1 MNRYDRKDAI
11 DWEWERKK
19 ADVVARL
26 QSRGIMGMAAAEH
39 QILAPR
45 PVIQPHPVH
54 VDTAG
59 AGQGEADD
67 DREPEGVYD
76 SYRASLGQPAV
87 DEADAHPFHELDG
100 TVSGAP
106 TEGRIA
112 LPETERKVV
121 TNARPRRVRDSE
133 PHISAKPDIS
143 AGSGRTTRARS
154 QKTPDPQQTISYQ
167 KWLSRMA
174 AYMIA
179 AVAVGY
185 VLVLTISEMMPVLNQ
200 LGK

>member
-26 QSRGIMGMAAAEH
+26 QSRGILGMAAEH

-45 PVIQPHPVH
+45 PVMQPQP
-54 VDTAG
+54 VDTGAAG
-59 AGQGEADD
+59 VGQEEAYH

-76 SYRASLGQPAV
+76 SYRASLGQSAI
-87 DEADAHPFHELDG
+87 DEADVRPFHESDG
-100 TVSGAP
+100 FASGASS
-106 TEGRIA
+106 ESRIA

-121 TNARPRRVRDSE
+121 TNERPHRARYSD
-133 PHISAKPDIS
+133 PHIPLKTNVSAS
-143 AGSGRTTRARS
+143 SGRVARS
-154 QKTPDPQQTISYQ
+154 RTKKSPDPQQTISYQ

-185 VLVLTISEMMPVLNQ
+185 VLVLTISEMMPLLNQ